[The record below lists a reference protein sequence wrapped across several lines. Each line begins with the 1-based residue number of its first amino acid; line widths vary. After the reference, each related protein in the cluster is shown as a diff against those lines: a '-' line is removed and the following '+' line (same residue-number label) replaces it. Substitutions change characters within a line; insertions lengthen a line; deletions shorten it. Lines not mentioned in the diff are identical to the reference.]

1 MKDTGA
7 LRHAGKSML
16 TERSCRCELSDL
28 QGCVAEP
35 VNTDLKAAGG
45 QGLEGGQWLLAKG
58 ETQQLTGER
67 AQLESTALS
76 LEGFLQTKTNT
87 LPRSLRNPLGAMM
100 YLSTHAGDDQ
110 LASLCLQ

>member
-7 LRHAGKSML
+7 LRHAGKSTL

-76 LEGFLQTKTNT
+76 LGGFLQTKTNT
-87 LPRSLRNPLGAMM
+87 LPLLPEK
-100 YLSTHAGDDQ
+100 STGSHDV
-110 LASLCLQ
+110 LKYPCW